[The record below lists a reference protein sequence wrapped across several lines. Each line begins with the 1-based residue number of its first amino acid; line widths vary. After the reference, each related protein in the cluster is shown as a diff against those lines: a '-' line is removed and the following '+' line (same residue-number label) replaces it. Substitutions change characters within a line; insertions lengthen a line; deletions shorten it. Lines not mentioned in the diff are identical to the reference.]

1 MSKRVIAYCRTS
13 TENQKEEKTI
23 QLQVESLK
31 AYAQKHDYDIVEW
44 FEDDGVSGG
53 LEHRPALARLMKCL
67 ETNLDIEGVLIY
79 KLDRLARDL
88 YIQEGLIKEFTK
100 FKKEVISTLEPDLAS
115 NDPFRKAFRQMLGVF
130 AEFEKAMITL
140 RMKNGRN
147 SAVAKGRWHGGSI
160 YGYDHGKNGELLINQ
175 SEAKTVRKMYHMKRY
190 QKLSPKKI
198 AEWLNDEK
206 VPTKRKTT
214 KWHSLTVRKILRNPA
229 YKGYLQYQGQ
239 LHPGNHEPIIK

>member
-147 SAVAKGRWHGGSI
+147 SSVNKGNWHGGQV
-160 YGYDHGKNGELLINQ
+160 YGYDHGKSGELLVNKKESAIVL
-175 SEAKTVRKMYHMKRY
+175 KIYHMKRY
-190 QKLSPKKI
+190 QKCSPAKI
-198 AEWLNDEK
+198 ADWLNNEK
-206 VPTKRKTT
+206 VVSTSGIASCGR
-214 KWHSLTVRKILRNPA
+214 
-229 YKGYLQYQGQ
+229 
-239 LHPGNHEPIIK
+239 